1 MDSLKNRS
9 KGKERPAKMRNLL
22 KVEAH
27 WGICPLDCI
36 IIAQMVG
43 QAVACDSTS
52 IRSAMCRFLTWILP
66 LLWCCL
72 PLSGWAQ
79 SRVWI
84 DTDIIF
90 DKFSRDVDDGIAL
103 MMALQQENW
112 DIEGISLV
120 IDVAHGERV
129 ARKLLGYYRPAGDLP
144 LYRGADR
151 AEDLGQLTSAVEAM
165 AEALRAGRL
174 TLIALGPLTNV
185 ATLLQR
191 YPQLSDSIE
200 RVYFCGG
207 RPSPTFHFQV
217 GNSKRYLPDYNV
229 EVDPL
234 ATQWVLD
241 SDIPLTLAGFEPASY
256 FYLSKQELKPLSEN
270 RQPGDKWV
278 WRQLRDWLFAWRIYL
293 KSERGFIPFDA
304 ATVGS
309 FATPEHFKR
318 RKNVRVSLQMASND
332 SRMVIKADQ
341 KPYLAWTEDADQGR
355 ICDYVF
361 ETLPGF
367 RPLLLSAIMRRPY
380 SPTD

>member
-1 MDSLKNRS
+1 MLRY
-9 KGKERPAKMRNLL
+9 
-22 KVEAH
+22 
-27 WGICPLDCI
+27 
-36 IIAQMVG
+36 
-43 QAVACDSTS
+43 
-52 IRSAMCRFLTWILP
+52 
-66 LLWCCL
+66 
-72 PLSGWAQ
+72 LSGILCLLLISLAALGQPAQ
-79 SRVWI
+79 RVWI

-103 MMALQQENW
+103 MMAVQQEGW

-151 AEDLGQLTSAVEAM
+151 AEDLGKLSPAVEAM
-165 AEALRAGRL
+165 GEALRQGSL

-217 GNSKRYLPDYNV
+217 GDSKRYLPDYNV
-229 EVDPL
+229 EMDPL
-234 ATQWVLD
+234 ATQWLLD
-241 SDIPLTLAGFEPASY
+241 SNVPLTLAGFEPASY
-256 FYLSKQELKPLSEN
+256 LYLSKAALEPLSEN
-270 RQPGDKWV
+270 RKPGDKWV
-278 WRQLRDWLFAWRIYL
+278 WRQLRDWLFAWNIYL
-293 KSERGFIPFDA
+293 KSKQGFIPFDA

-309 FATPEHFKR
+309 FAAPEYFKR
-318 RKNVRVSLQMASND
+318 RRYVRVSLQMAPND

-341 KPYLAWTEDADQGR
+341 KPYLAWTQDADQGR

-367 RPLLLSAIMRRPY
+367 RPLILSSILRR
-380 SPTD
+380 SDSSTN

>member
-1 MDSLKNRS
+1 MLRY
-9 KGKERPAKMRNLL
+9 
-22 KVEAH
+22 
-27 WGICPLDCI
+27 
-36 IIAQMVG
+36 
-43 QAVACDSTS
+43 
-52 IRSAMCRFLTWILP
+52 
-66 LLWCCL
+66 
-72 PLSGWAQ
+72 LSGILLSLLISFSALGQPAQ
-79 SRVWI
+79 RVWI

-90 DKFSRDVDDGIAL
+90 DRFSRDVDDGIAL
-103 MMALQQENW
+103 MLAVQQAEW
-112 DIEGISLV
+112 EIEGISLV

-129 ARKLLGYYRPAGDLP
+129 ARKLLGYYRPASDLP
-144 LYRGADR
+144 LYRGADQ
-151 AEDLGQLTSAVEAM
+151 AEDLGQLTPAVEAM

-185 ATLLQR
+185 ATLLQL

-234 ATQWVLD
+234 ATQWLLD

-256 FYLSKQELKPLSEN
+256 LYLSRQDLKPLADN

-278 WRQLRDWLFAWRIYL
+278 WRQLRDWLFAWKVYL
-293 KSERGFIPFDA
+293 RSKQGFIPFDA

-309 FATPEHFKR
+309 LASPEHFKR
-318 RKNVRVSLQMASND
+318 RENVRVSLQVAPND
-332 SRMVIKADQ
+332 CRMVIKADQ

-367 RPLLLSAIMRRPY
+367 RPLIVSAILRRPY
-380 SPTD
+380 TPAH